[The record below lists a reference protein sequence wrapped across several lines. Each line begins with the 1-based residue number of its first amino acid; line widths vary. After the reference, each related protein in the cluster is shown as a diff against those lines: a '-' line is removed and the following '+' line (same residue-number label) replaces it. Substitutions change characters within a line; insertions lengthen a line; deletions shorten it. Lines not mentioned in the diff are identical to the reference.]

1 MFVCL
6 VAVSYGLGC
15 VLVGGICG
23 WFVFGGL
30 SLILWFLLHLGLI
43 RICGFVAYCWCPSEL
58 GFVRYFGMVV
68 FVCLGV
74 CWCLCLYFDVV
85 LLPVAV
91 GWCWL

>member
-6 VAVSYGLGC
+6 VAVSYGLVC

-43 RICGFVAYCWCPSEL
+43 RICGFVAYCWCPSEF
-58 GFVRYFGMVV
+58 GFVRYFGTVV
-68 FVCLGV
+68 FVCLGG
-74 CWCLCLYFDVV
+74 
-85 LLPVAV
+85 LLVFV
-91 GWCWL
+91 FVF